1 MEGDKGKQENAQTA
15 PQAQGAKAAREPT
28 TSTSVSR
35 SVRDQ
40 VAQLD
45 SEVLDEKLTKLYNT
59 CSTLIRKAIGGEPFT
74 ADKIA
79 FVIATITRALQDF
92 SQAQDA
98 QLTGVEKQ
106 TIALNLTKH
115 ILKDFRD
122 NGQLS
127 EEAFQ
132 DILISVTIVGPTLVN
147 LIVSAW
153 KKAVTTG
160 NDIAANGCA
169 GCAKRNCCVQ

>member
-1 MEGDKGKQENAQTA
+1 MEGDKEKNESGVRV
-15 PQAQGAKAAREPT
+15 PREGG
-28 TSTSVSR
+28 TSVSR

-45 SEVLDEKLTKLYNT
+45 SDILDEKLQKLYDT

-79 FVIATITRALQDF
+79 FVIATITRAIQDF
-92 SQAQDA
+92 AQAQSTA
-98 QLTGVEKQ
+98 LTGVEKQ
-106 TIALNLTKH
+106 TIALNITKH

-127 EEAFQ
+127 EDAFQ

-153 KKAVTTG
+153 KKAVAVG
-160 NDIAANGCA
+160 QDIAASGCS
-169 GCAKRNCCVQ
+169 GCVKRNCSLQ

>member
-1 MEGDKGKQENAQTA
+1 MEAVVDYIRGKE
-15 PQAQGAKAAREPT
+15 KAEAVVKVPRDGG
-28 TSTSVSR
+28 TSVSR
-35 SVRDQ
+35 SVKDQ

-45 SEVLDEKLTKLYNT
+45 SEVLDEKLKKLYDT
-59 CSTLIRKAIGGEPFT
+59 CSTLIRKSIGGEPFT

-79 FVIATITRALQDF
+79 FVIATVTRAIQDF
-92 SQAQDA
+92 TQAQSTP
-98 QLTGVEKQ
+98 LTGVEKQ

-153 KKAVTTG
+153 KKAVAVG
-160 NDIAANGCA
+160 QDVSEHGCS